1 MGRRFEQLLEK
12 GAEMLVTTKG
22 RYALTALADVAQHQS
37 EGMVT
42 VKDVATRQGISE
54 KYLESILKTLVKAR
68 LLVGTRGK
76 GGGYKLAKA
85 PADVTVLEV
94 LEAVESDVAV
104 AEGLDGE
111 AEAGTSMQCRLLE
124 MWRELDGEVKGYLAG
139 KTVADVAEGVDPADY
154 YVI

>member
-1 MGRRFEQLLEK
+1 MGRRFEQPLEK

-42 VKDVATRQGISE
+42 VKDVAARQSISE
-54 KYLESILKTLVKAR
+54 KYLESILKTLVKAHC
-68 LLVGTRGK
+68 LLGTRGK
-76 GGGYKLAKA
+76 GGGYKLARS
-85 PADVTVLEV
+85 PDEITVLEV

-111 AEAGTSMQCRLLE
+111 AEAGTSVQCRLLE
-124 MWRELDGEVKGYLAG
+124 MWRELDGEVKDYLAG